1 MSDPETR
8 SPAERIAEQRVNR
21 RTFLQ
26 GTSAAV
32 AAGSISAAGVV
43 LHPAL
48 AQDATPS
55 AAGSPEAM
63 PGMDMTT
70 TVERPAA
77 FFSIHEAA
85 TVDALASRLIPGD
98 ASDPGAHEAGVVYF
112 IDRMLAGTNQGYDL
126 KTYTQGPF
134 PVTEEAQTPVEASSA
149 PDLYR
154 AIFVSSDNIS
164 RFGFQS
170 ILSPQDM
177 YRRSIEFLDAHT
189 NANYQGDFADLDA
202 SQQDEVITNL
212 LAGKADEFTGPSAT
226 AFLSVLRNDVIKG
239 MFSDPMYGGNMG
251 MVGWSLIGY
260 PGAQRFY
267 TADDLINTSFSRA
280 PQSLAEMM
288 AAEGH

>member
-1 MSDPETR
+1 MSDSETKG
-8 SPAERIAEQRVNR
+8 PAERIAEQRLNR

-32 AAGSISAAGVV
+32 AAGSISAAGAA

-63 PGMDMTT
+63 PGMGTAMA
-70 TVERPAA
+70 ERPAA

-98 ASDPGAHEAGVVYF
+98 ANDPGAHEAGVVFF
-112 IDRMLAGTNQGYDL
+112 IDRMLAGTNLGYDL

-134 PVTEEAQTPVEASSA
+134 PITEEAQTPVESSSA

-154 AIFVSSDNIS
+154 AIFVSSGNVS
-164 RFGFQS
+164 RYGFQS

-177 YRRSIEFLDAHT
+177 YRRGIEFLDAHT
-189 NANYQGDFADLDA
+189 NANYQDDFVDLDT
-202 SQQDEVITNL
+202 SKQDEVITNL
-212 LAGKADEFTGPSAT
+212 QAGKADEFTGPSAA
-226 AFLSVLRNDVIKG
+226 AFFSVLRNDVIKG

-260 PGAQRFY
+260 PGAQRVY
-267 TADDLINTSFSRA
+267 TADDLINKSFSRG

-288 AAEGH
+288 ASEGH

>member
-8 SPAERIAEQRVNR
+8 SPAQELAEQRLDR

-26 GTSAAV
+26 GTGAAV
-32 AAGSISAAGVV
+32 AAGSITVAGAA
-43 LHPAL
+43 LHPTA

-63 PGMDMTT
+63 PGMDMS

-85 TVDALASRLIPGD
+85 TVDALAARLIPGD
-98 ASDPGAHEAGVVYF
+98 ENDPGAHEAGVVFF

-134 PVTEEAQTPVEASSA
+134 PVTEESQTPVEASSA

-154 AIFVSSDNIS
+154 AVFISSDNIS
-164 RFGFQS
+164 RYGFQS

-177 YRRSIEFLDAHT
+177 YRRGIEFLDAHT
-189 NANYQGDFADLDA
+189 NANYQADFVDLDA
-202 SQQDEVITNL
+202 GQQDEVVTNL
-212 LAGKADEFTGPSAT
+212 QAGEADEFTGPSAA
-226 AFLSVLRNDVIKG
+226 AFFSVLRNDVIKG

-251 MVGWSLIGY
+251 KAGWSLIGY

-267 TADDLINTSFSRA
+267 TEDDLVNTSFSRA